1 MKTAINFFI
10 NTLIRSMFFIKVD
23 GRENIPQ
30 NGPVILCANHTSN
43 FDPLVLRTQINREI
57 NFLAKKEC
65 FENKILAFVLKKF
78 NAIPVDRNKN
88 DLSAYKNTMR
98 KLKDKKV
105 IGIFIQGTRKKDN
118 NFDEA
123 KNGAAMFAIK
133 SNAPIVPVAIKSNF
147 KLFSKVIIKIGKPI
161 YFNNL
166 DTKKLNREILNQATE
181 KITNQIKLLL
191 ESV

>member
-1 MKTAINFFI
+1 
-10 NTLIRSMFFIKVD
+10 MFFIKVD

-30 NGPVILCANHTSN
+30 NGPVILCVNHTSN
-43 FDPLVLRTQINREI
+43 FDPLVLRTQIKREI

-65 FENKILAFVLKKF
+65 FENKIIAFLLKKF

-98 KLKDKKV
+98 KLKDKEV

-118 NFDEA
+118 NFDQA

-133 SNAPIVPVAIKSNF
+133 SNT
-147 KLFSKVIIKIGKPI
+147 LF
-161 YFNNL
+161 
-166 DTKKLNREILNQATE
+166 
-181 KITNQIKLLL
+181 TN
-191 ESV
+191 S

>member
-1 MKTAINFFI
+1 MKAIVNFFI
-10 NTLIRSMFFIKVD
+10 NTLIKNMFFIKVD

-30 NGPVILCANHTSN
+30 NGPVILCVNHTSN
-43 FDPLVLRTQINREI
+43 FDPLVLRTQIKREI

-65 FENKILAFVLKKF
+65 FENKIIAFLLKKF

-98 KLKDKKV
+98 KLKDKEV

-118 NFDEA
+118 NFDQA

-133 SNAPIVPVAIKSNF
+133 SNTPIVPVAIKSNF
-147 KLFSKVIIKIGKPI
+147 KLFSKVMINIGKPI

-166 DTKKLNREILNQATE
+166 DTKKFNREILNQATE